1 MREKK
6 IQAMIKDIDER
17 DWEDFKQDVLRKY
30 GKLHGALGDEVMNA
44 IKLYRSYLNSNIE
57 PQQHTRTDKKKRLRD
72 IMERMVIEN
81 FLELTEKDI
90 RGLIRSIGGMRDKRT
105 EDDYFRCLVDYGFLR
120 HRVRSIYRIDKSKM
134 PRVTV

>member
-1 MREKK
+1 M
-6 IQAMIKDIDER
+6 
-17 DWEDFKQDVLRKY
+17 
-30 GKLHGALGDEVMNA
+30 GDEVMNA

-57 PQQHTRTDKKKRLRD
+57 PQQHTRTDKKRRLRD
-72 IMERMVIEN
+72 IMERMIIEN